1 MYEKDYIMRQIQE
14 FFNAL
19 RKILRL
25 IDESKTK
32 IEDINIQLNELYV
45 KYFEKEKDFF
55 YTNSVDT
62 IISYFDNNIKS
73 LDTINKIKMLS
84 ELMYYSI
91 IIEKTDNKI
100 DLLKKVLQFYEYIE
114 NCSNSFS
121 IEQNNRIKKIMEL
134 INKFQN

>member
-1 MYEKDYIMRQIQE
+1 
-14 FFNAL
+14 
-19 RKILRL
+19 
-25 IDESKTK
+25 
-32 IEDINIQLNELYV
+32 
-45 KYFEKEKDFF
+45 
-55 YTNSVDT
+55 
-62 IISYFDNNIKS
+62 
-73 LDTINKIKMLS
+73 MLS

>member
-55 YTNSVDT
+55 YTNSVDNF
-62 IISYFDNNIKS
+62 IF
-73 LDTINKIKMLS
+73 
-84 ELMYYSI
+84 
-91 IIEKTDNKI
+91 
-100 DLLKKVLQFYEYIE
+100 
-114 NCSNSFS
+114 
-121 IEQNNRIKKIMEL
+121 
-134 INKFQN
+134 